1 MTNDIVTI
9 GSSSLQTKEYRNLR
23 VVTFKDVDTVHERAE
38 GTAKKRFNDN
48 RERFV
53 EGEDYFKVKC
63 SEVRPFFG
71 PTLPNG
77 FNPKAD
83 VILLTESGY
92 LMLVKSFT
100 DDLAW
105 KVQRQLVKSYFR
117 AKEAQPRPMNLME
130 MLALQVQINQ
140 ELSDRVD
147 TVEEKVSTMVE
158 TLALPSPGADTWQK
172 TMNARMNKLC
182 TRHAL
187 DHEATRSDLYKS
199 LEDVARV
206 NLKSRLKNL
215 RARMHSAGATKSQIS
230 AASRLT
236 VIAADPKLRA
246 IYESLFNKLAAS
258 YAVDEA
264 S

>member
-23 VVTFKDVDTVHERAE
+23 VVTFKDVDTVHERAD
-38 GTAKKRFNDN
+38 GTASRNFRAN
-48 RERFV
+48 RERFI
-53 EGEDYFKVKC
+53 ENEDYFELNQPDEIRRLGL
-63 SEVRPFFG
+63 SRPQG
-71 PTLPNG
+71 GVPD
-77 FNPKAD
+77 K

-187 DHEATRSDLYKS
+187 DHEATRSDLYSS

-215 RARMHSAGATKSQIS
+215 RTRMQSAGATKSQMS

>member
-23 VVTFKDVDTVHERAE
+23 VVTFKDVDAVHERAD
-38 GTAKKRFNDN
+38 GTASRNFRAN
-48 RERFV
+48 RERFI
-53 EGEDYFKVKC
+53 ENEDYFELNQPDEIRRLGL
-63 SEVRPFFG
+63 SRPQG
-71 PTLPNG
+71 GVPD
-77 FNPKAD
+77 K

-187 DHEATRSDLYKS
+187 DHEATRSDLYNS

-215 RARMHSAGATKSQIS
+215 RARMQSAGATKSQIS

>member
-1 MTNDIVTI
+1 MTKDIVTI

-23 VVTFKDVDTVHERAE
+23 VVTFKDVDTVHERAD
-38 GTAKKRFNDN
+38 GTASRNFRAN
-48 RERFV
+48 RERFI
-53 EGEDYFKVKC
+53 ENEDYFELNQPDEIRRLGL
-63 SEVRPFFG
+63 SRPQG
-71 PTLPNG
+71 GVPD
-77 FNPKAD
+77 K

-187 DHEATRSDLYKS
+187 DHEATRSDLYSS

-215 RARMHSAGATKSQIS
+215 RARMQSAGATKSQIT

>member
-1 MTNDIVTI
+1 MTKDIVTI

-23 VVTFKDVDTVHERAE
+23 VVTFKDVDTVHERAD
-38 GTAKKRFNDN
+38 GTASRNFRAN
-48 RERFV
+48 RERFI
-53 EGEDYFKVKC
+53 EGEDYFELNQPDEIRRLGL
-63 SEVRPFFG
+63 SRPQG
-71 PTLPNG
+71 GVPD
-77 FNPKAD
+77 K

-215 RARMHSAGATKSQIS
+215 RARMQSAGATKSQIS

>member
-23 VVTFKDVDTVHERAE
+23 VVTFKDVDAVHERAE

-215 RARMHSAGATKSQIS
+215 RARMHSAGATKSQII

>member
-9 GSSSLQTKEYRNLR
+9 GSSSLRTKEYRNLR
-23 VVTFKDVDTVHERAE
+23 VVTFKDVDAVHERAP
-38 GTAKKRFNDN
+38 GTAKRNFREN
-48 RERFV
+48 RERFI
-53 EGEDYFKVKC
+53 EGEDYFKVCEDEIRTHKIMEL
-63 SEVRPFFG
+63 S
-71 PTLPNG
+71 
-77 FNPKAD
+77 PKAHED

-105 KVQRQLVKSYFR
+105 EVQRQLVKSYFR
-117 AKEAQPRPMNLME
+117 AKKAQPRPMNLME

-215 RARMHSAGATKSQIS
+215 RARMQSAGATKSQMS